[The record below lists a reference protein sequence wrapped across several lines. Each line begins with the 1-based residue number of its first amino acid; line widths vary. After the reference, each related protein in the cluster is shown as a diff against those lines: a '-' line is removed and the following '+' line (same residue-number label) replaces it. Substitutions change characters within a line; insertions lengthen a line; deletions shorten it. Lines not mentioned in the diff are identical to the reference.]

1 MTRFPFMRL
10 NRGLL
15 SLFSGLG
22 FTGLTFYV
30 GFFTLYN
37 FDWEPTLL
45 FIYTVAT
52 GILGG
57 VTVWCIF
64 VAFDLITNEFHIT
77 STTGGFIGGILTM
90 VGIILM
96 ILAFQVTD
104 LTFFDQ
110 LHPIVSF
117 FLAAGC
123 TTLLLYPIEEKE
135 TSIW

>member
-1 MTRFPFMRL
+1 MRL

-30 GFFTLYN
+30 GFFTLYS
-37 FDWEPTLL
+37 FDWELTLL
-45 FIYTVAT
+45 FVYTIAT
-52 GILGG
+52 GVLGG
-57 VTVWCIF
+57 VTIWCIF
-64 VAFDLITNEFHIT
+64 VAFDLITNQYHIT
-77 STTGGFIGGILTM
+77 PTIGGFIGGILTM

-96 ILAFQVTD
+96 ILSLRMDDIAFLD
-104 LTFFDQ
+104 RI
-110 LHPIVSF
+110 HPIVSF

>member
-1 MTRFPFMRL
+1 MRL

-22 FTGLTFYV
+22 FTGLTFYI

-37 FDWEPTLL
+37 FDWELTLL
-45 FIYTVAT
+45 LVYTITT

-64 VAFDLITNEFHIT
+64 IAFDLITNKFKINPT
-77 STTGGFIGGILTM
+77 SGGFIGGILTM
-90 VGIILM
+90 VAIILM
-96 ILAFQVTD
+96 ILSFRIEN
-104 LTFFDQ
+104 LGFIDQ

-117 FLAAGC
+117 LLSAGC
-123 TTLLLYPIEEKE
+123 ITHGKSHSFSLRPPH
-135 TSIW
+135 SS